1 VKVVLITLLTMGS
14 VLVQAADIA
23 SLMAQLKSDA
33 PRKRSVACEGL
44 GKLGKKGE
52 PALAKIAMLLAT
64 DQDGTVRVFAAQALG
79 QIALRLQPP
88 PGDNPGILVNVLTKA
103 LSDNDV
109 RVRLQAA
116 QALGYFGKSADPAS
130 KALGEVATSDGDVRV
145 RHSAI
150 ATLGTIGHHGGPD
163 SKKALPFLKTALA
176 DPDPEIRRLTA
187 YALSRFGEAG
197 RPLIP
202 KLIET
207 LRTGP
212 AAAQHEAARTLGG
225 YGPSA
230 IVAVPLLFEKL
241 KQETHFL
248 LRTEA
253 AGAIVRIDPT
263 KAEEVVKILI
273 VSTRSDDSGVRLFA
287 LGSLVEV
294 MTQAE
299 GIAELVR
306 PALKHLQADK
316 IVEIR
321 GEATRA
327 LGTFGQVLE
336 IEPAPE
342 RQEPGDPEILLKGGN
357 AEEAK
362 AALAHARAFLAAWKA
377 RKYDEALL
385 MVDAR
390 LRLAFRREMVGEPL
404 KGPAIDTLRIFR
416 RRGDLRARAQVT
428 RANQGRMSLDLVF
441 REGKWWI
448 TGG

>member
-1 VKVVLITLLTMGS
+1 MKVVLILLLTMSS
-14 VLVQAADIA
+14 VLGKAADID
-23 SLMAQLKSDA
+23 SLIAQLGSDE
-33 PRKRSVACEGL
+33 PRERWVACQAL
-44 GKLGKKGE
+44 GKLGKEGE
-52 PALAKIAMLLAT
+52 PALATIAMLLAT

-79 QIALRLQPP
+79 EIALRLQPP
-88 PGDNPGILVNVLTKA
+88 PEDNPGMLVNVLTKS

-130 KALGEVATSDGDVRV
+130 KALGQVATSDGDARV
-145 RHSAI
+145 RRSAI

-163 SKKALPFLKTALA
+163 SKKALPFLKIALA

-207 LRTGP
+207 LRNGP
-212 AAAQHEAARTLGG
+212 AAAQREAARTLGG

-230 IVAVPLLFEKL
+230 IVAIPLLFEKL

-294 MTQAE
+294 MKQAE

-306 PALKHLQADK
+306 PALKRLQADQ

-327 LGTFGQVLE
+327 LGEFGE
-336 IEPAPE
+336 EPEDEAAPD
-342 RQEPGDPEILLKGGN
+342 RQEPSDPEILLEGGN
-357 AEEAK
+357 AEEGK
-362 AALAHARAFLAAWKA
+362 AALARARAFLAAWKA
-377 RKYDEALL
+377 RDYDEALL
-385 MVDAR
+385 MVDGR

-404 KGPAIDTLRIFR
+404 KDPAINKLRIFR

-428 RANQGRMSLDLVF
+428 RANQGGMALDLVF